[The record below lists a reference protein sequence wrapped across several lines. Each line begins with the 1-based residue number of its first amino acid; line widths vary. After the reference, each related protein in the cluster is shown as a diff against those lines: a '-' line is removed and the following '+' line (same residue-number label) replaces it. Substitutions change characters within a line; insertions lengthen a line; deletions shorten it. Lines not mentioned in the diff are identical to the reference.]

1 MGVTCAILQKLGTTP
16 VDRLRFTMWVSGST
30 ILGRADLNIRSG
42 ILSNIDLLAGN
53 LFMYAS
59 ISILDTSSKGAGGQQ
74 AQFPRIMSFLAI
86 MSNNVN

>member
-1 MGVTCAILQKLGTTP
+1 MGVTCANLQKLGTIP
-16 VDRLRFTMWVSGST
+16 VERLRFTICVSGSM
-30 ILGRADLNIRSG
+30 IHGSAALNILNG
-42 ILSNIDLLAGN
+42 ILSNIDLSAGN